1 MCRVQETFNWVEEED
16 QNRNIMSSSALQR
29 ESSAEFLS
37 DYNPNIFK
45 NSANNF
51 YNLKKFTKAKFD
63 PKTGFISKF

>member
-1 MCRVQETFNWVEEED
+1 
-16 QNRNIMSSSALQR
+16 MSSSALQR
-29 ESSAEFLS
+29 ESSAELLS

-63 PKTGFISKF
+63 PNTGFISKF